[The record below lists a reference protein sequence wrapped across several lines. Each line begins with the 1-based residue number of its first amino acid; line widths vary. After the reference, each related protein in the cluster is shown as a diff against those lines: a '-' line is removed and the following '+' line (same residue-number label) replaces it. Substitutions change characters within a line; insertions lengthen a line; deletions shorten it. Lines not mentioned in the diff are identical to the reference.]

1 MMRTPRFLLPI
12 LAVSLALGMA
22 SAADQPSRVGK
33 IDMERVFKEYKLYQQ
48 LTEQFNAY
56 AQKLVSRLEQRSK
69 RYSLLLDEEWNRLA
83 ELLDKGA
90 AATPAERAALQEL
103 QKVNNDRDVELAK
116 LEGLPEFTDAQKKRF
131 QELAAKRTQ
140 ARQGIE
146 EMKLRVKQQIDERDA
161 ELTAQFNGKLQ
172 TAVEQ
177 VADQLKL
184 EVVVQSQV
192 VLFGGTDITDQVITA
207 LNAAVTDKPANG
219 DKPANP

>member
-1 MMRTPRFLLPI
+1 MTRSPQFLLPI
-12 LAVSLALGMA
+12 LAVVLALSA
-22 SAADQPSRVGK
+22 VSAADQPSTVGK
-33 IDMERVFKEYKLYQQ
+33 IDMERVFKEYMLYQQ
-48 LTEQFNAY
+48 LTEQFNGF

-69 RYSLLLDEEWNRLA
+69 RYSLLLDEEWGRLV

-103 QKVNNDRDVELAK
+103 QKLNNDRDVELAK

-172 TAVEQ
+172 AAVEQ
-177 VADQLKL
+177 VADELKL
-184 EVVVQSQV
+184 QVVVQSQV
-192 VLFGGTDITDQVITA
+192 VLFGGIDITDQVITS
-207 LNAAVTDKPANG
+207 LNAAVDADKPANG
-219 DKPANP
+219 